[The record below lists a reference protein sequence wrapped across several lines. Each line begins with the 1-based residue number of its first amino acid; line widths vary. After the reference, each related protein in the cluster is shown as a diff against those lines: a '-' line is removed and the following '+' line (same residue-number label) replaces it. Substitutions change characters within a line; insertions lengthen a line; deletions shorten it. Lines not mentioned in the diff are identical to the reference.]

1 MTLTFFKNLFQDLGR
16 QPLRTILTLSGV
28 VWGTFAVVLL
38 LAFGDGLGKNQRKT
52 MHGMGDGI
60 VIAWPGRTTMP
71 YKGFNKGRIV
81 RVTPSEV
88 EALSEQV
95 EGILRVSP
103 EFIGRRNIR
112 YKKEE
117 YNNTVRGVN
126 VAYER
131 MRNTIPR
138 TGRWINGDDLR
149 DKRRVV
155 FLGASIAAD
164 LFHDEEPVGNEIFIA
179 GIPFKVIG
187 VMIEKEQDSNYSGMR
202 DKYSLFIPWTTY
214 SALYGDKYS
223 HVFLFQPYNPEAS
236 KAVIGNVRQYLG
248 EKIGFNPDDQ
258 DGMFVWD
265 FTDFEKSMNKFFM
278 AFNIFLGLIGTFTL
292 LVGGVGVASIMM
304 VVVEERTREIGI
316 KLAVGAKRRVILRQ
330 FFAESLSIILLGG
343 VIGFSLAVLLLS
355 ALPVEKIK
363 DYVGIPQINPL
374 VGIVTILILLAI
386 GTLSGFIPARRAAS
400 TDPIVALK
408 S

>member
-16 QPLRTILTLSGV
+16 QPLRTVLTLSGV

-38 LAFGDGLGKNQRKT
+38 LAFGDGLGKNQRKV

-71 YKGFNKGRIV
+71 YKGFNKGRVI
-81 RVTPSEV
+81 RITPPEV
-88 EALSEQV
+88 EALAGRV
-95 EGILRVSP
+95 DGIRQVSP
-103 EFIGRRNIR
+103 EFIERRSIR

-117 YNNTVRGVN
+117 FNNSVRGVN
-126 VAYER
+126 VAYEK
-131 MRNTIPR
+131 MRNTIPQS
-138 TGRWINGDDLR
+138 GRWLDDDDLEF
-149 DKRRVV
+149 KRRVC
-155 FLGASIAAD
+155 FLGSGIAAD
-164 LFHDEEPVGNEIFIA
+164 LFHDEKPVGKEIFIE
-179 GIPFKVIG
+179 GIPFIVVG

-202 DKYSLFIPWTTY
+202 DKYSLFIPWTTF
-214 SALYGDKYS
+214 SALYGNKY
-223 HVFLFQPYNPEAS
+223 VGNFIFQPYNPENAGV
-236 KAVIGNVRQYLG
+236 VIERVRQYLG
-248 EKIGFNPDDQ
+248 EKIGFDPKDQ

-265 FTDFEKSMNKFFM
+265 FTEFEKSMNVFFL
-278 AFNIFLGLIGTFTL
+278 AFNIFLGLIGAFTL

-316 KLAVGAKRRVILRQ
+316 KLAVGAKRRVILTQ

-343 VIGFSLAVLLLS
+343 LIGFSLAVLLLD

-363 DYVGIPQINPL
+363 DYVGIPQINPM
-374 VGIVTILILLAI
+374 VGVLTILILLAI

-400 TDPIVALK
+400 TDPIVALR

>member
-1 MTLTFFKNLFQDLGR
+1 MTLIFFKNLFQDLGR
-16 QPLRTILTLSGV
+16 QPLRTVLTLSGV

-38 LAFGDGLGKNQRKT
+38 LAFGDGLGKNQRRV

-71 YKGFNKGRIV
+71 YKGFNKGRAV
-81 RVTPSEV
+81 RITPSEV
-88 EALSEQV
+88 ESLVGQV
-95 EGILRVSP
+95 DGIRMVSP
-103 EFIGRRNIR
+103 EFIWRRSIR

-117 YNNTVRGVN
+117 FNNTVRGVN
-126 VAYER
+126 VAYEK

-138 TGRWINGDDLR
+138 TGRWIDDDDLAF
-149 DKRRVV
+149 KRRVC
-155 FLGASIAAD
+155 FLGAAIASD
-164 LFHDEEPVGNEIFIA
+164 LFHDEDPVGREILIE

-202 DKYSLFIPWTTY
+202 DKYSLFIPWTTF
-214 SALYGDKYS
+214 SALYGEKY
-223 HVFLFQPYNPEAS
+223 VGNIIFQPNNPAQ
-236 KAVIGNVRQYLG
+236 AGVVIGRVRQYLG
-248 EKIGFNPDDQ
+248 EKIGFDPKDQ
-258 DGMFVWD
+258 DGLFVWD
-265 FTDFEKSMNKFFM
+265 FTEFEKSMSFFFL
-278 AFNIFLGLIGTFTL
+278 AFNIFLGLIGSFTL

-316 KLAVGAKRRVILRQ
+316 KLAVGAKRRVILTQ

-343 VIGFSLAVLLLS
+343 LIGFSLAVLLLE

-363 DYVGIPQINPL
+363 DYVGIPQINPM
-374 VGIVTILILLAI
+374 VGVLTVLILLGI
-386 GTLSGFIPARRAAS
+386 GTLSGLIPARRAAS
-400 TDPIVALK
+400 TDPIVALR

>member
-16 QPLRTILTLSGV
+16 QPLRTVLTLSGV

-38 LAFGDGLGKNQRKT
+38 LAFGDGIAKNQRKT
-52 MHGMGDGI
+52 IHGMGDGI

-71 YKGFNKGRIV
+71 YKGFNKGRVV
-81 RVTPSEV
+81 RVTPPEA
-88 EALSEQV
+88 EALIDQV
-95 EGILRVSP
+95 EGIKRVSP
-103 EFIGRRNIR
+103 EFIWQRNIR

-126 VAYER
+126 VAYEQ
-131 MRNTIPR
+131 MRNTIPA
-138 TGRWINGDDLR
+138 TGRWVNDDDLEN
-149 DKRRVV
+149 KRRVV
-155 FLGASIAAD
+155 FLGASIAED
-164 LFHDEEPVGNEIFIA
+164 LFHDEEPVGKEIFIE

-202 DKYSLFIPWTTY
+202 DKYSLFIPWTTF
-214 SALYGDKYS
+214 SALYGRKYVS
-223 HVFLFQPYNPEAS
+223 VILFQPFNPES
-236 KAVIGNVRQYLG
+236 SPAVIGNVRRYLG
-248 EKIGFNPDDQ
+248 EKIGFHPDDQ

-265 FTDFEKSMNKFFM
+265 FTEFEKSMNIFFL
-278 AFNIFLGLIGTFTL
+278 AFNLFLGLIGAFTL

-343 VIGFSLAVLLLS
+343 LIGFSLAVLLLD
-355 ALPVEKIK
+355 ALPVDQIK

-374 VGIVTILILLAI
+374 VGIATILILLAI
-386 GTLSGFIPARRAAS
+386 GTMSGFIPARKAAS
-400 TDPIVALK
+400 TDPIVALR